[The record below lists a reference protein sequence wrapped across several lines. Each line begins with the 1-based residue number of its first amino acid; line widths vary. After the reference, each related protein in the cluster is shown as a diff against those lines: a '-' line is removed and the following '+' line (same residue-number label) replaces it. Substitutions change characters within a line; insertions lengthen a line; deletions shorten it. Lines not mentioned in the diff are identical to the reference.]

1 MSDMSEAPRRPPS
14 APIAAQKF
22 DLLAG
27 VTVRLSVE
35 VGSTMMTLAEL
46 AALDEGSV
54 VALDRQTDE
63 PLDICANGSRIARGE
78 IVAVDGRYGI
88 RITELVAEGGSYA
101 GQGRGL

>member
-1 MSDMSEAPRRPPS
+1 MSDMSEAPRRGPS
-14 APIAAQKF
+14 APTAAKNF
-22 DLLAG
+22 NLLAG
-27 VTVRLSVE
+27 VNIRLSVE
-35 VGSTMMTLAEL
+35 VGSTLMTLAEL

-88 RITELVAEGGSYA
+88 RITQLVSADSAYS
-101 GQGRGL
+101 GQERNP